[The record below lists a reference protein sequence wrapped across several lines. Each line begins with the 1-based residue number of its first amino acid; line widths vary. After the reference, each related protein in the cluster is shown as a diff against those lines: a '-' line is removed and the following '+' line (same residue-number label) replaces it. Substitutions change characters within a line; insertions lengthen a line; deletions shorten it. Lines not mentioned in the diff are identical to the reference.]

1 MNGIMTIAIRDVRM
15 HAFHGVYAEER
26 KTGHSF
32 LIDLSVDFKPASGT
46 ITALSETIDY
56 VKLYQFLKKEMEQP
70 RALLETLVMEL
81 AEHIHQAF
89 HGICQVDIS
98 ITKTSPPITG
108 FAGKVGVKYS
118 KSFPR

>member
-1 MNGIMTIAIRDVRM
+1 MNGIMTIAIKDVRM
-15 HAFHGVYAEER
+15 HAFHGVFAEER

-32 LIDLSVDFKPASGT
+32 LIDLSVDFKPVSGT

-56 VKLYQFLKKEMEQP
+56 VRLYEFLKKEMEQP

-81 AEHIHQAF
+81 AEHIHIAF
-89 HGICQVDIS
+89 PGIVKVDIA

-108 FAGKVGVKYS
+108 FAGKVGVSYS
-118 KSFPR
+118 RAF